1 MSEPN
6 FKKIAENDDIE
17 LWHLERKM
25 NYSKKKTEHLNH
37 VRNKALEKKR
47 VIKLK
52 KNKEHDSKN
61 SKPQVEVEP
70 EVTPNVKRKL

>member
-1 MSEPN
+1 
-6 FKKIAENDDIE
+6 
-17 LWHLERKM
+17 M
-25 NYSKKKTEHLNH
+25 NYSKNKKQTEHLNH

-52 KNKEHDSKN
+52 KNKEHDSKI